1 MPTSPTPPIRVLLV
15 DDHAVIR
22 TGLRLLLEN
31 KPGLQVV
38 GEAGNR
44 LDALTVAAREHP
56 DLILLDLDLGG
67 GSSGLDFLPELLVMA
82 PAARV
87 LILTGLHDAE
97 LHRRA
102 VRLGAM
108 GVVVKDK
115 AAKVLFQAIEKVHAG
130 EVWLEGAVVAQVLG
144 ELSSRRTSTQQ
155 DPEAAKITRLT
166 ARERELVALVCEGLS
181 NRQIARRLFR
191 SEGTIRNSLSVIFE
205 KLEVTDRLGL
215 VLYAS
220 RHNVAT
226 PRQ

>member
-1 MPTSPTPPIRVLLV
+1 MPTSPAPPIRVLLV

-22 TGLRLLLEN
+22 TGLRLLLESR
-31 KPGLQVV
+31 PGLQVI
-38 GEAGNR
+38 GEAANR
-44 LDALTVAAREHP
+44 LDALAVAAREHP

-67 GSSGLDFLPELLVMA
+67 SSGLDFLPELLVIA

-144 ELSSRRTSTQQ
+144 ELTSRRTSTQQ
-155 DPEAAKITRLT
+155 DPEAAKITGLT

-220 RHNVAT
+220 RHNVAK

>member
-1 MPTSPTPPIRVLLV
+1 MPTSPAPPIRVLLV

-22 TGLRLLLEN
+22 TGLRLLIESR
-31 KPGLQVV
+31 PGLQVI
-38 GEAGNR
+38 GEAANR
-44 LDALTVAAREHP
+44 LDALAVAAREHP
-56 DLILLDLDLGG
+56 DLILLDLDLG

-144 ELSSRRTSTQQ
+144 ELTSGRTSPHQY
-155 DPEAAKITRLT
+155 PEAAKITRLT

-220 RHNVAT
+220 RHNLAK

>member
-1 MPTSPTPPIRVLLV
+1 MPTSLAPSIRVLLV

-22 TGLRLLLEN
+22 TALRLLIESR
-31 KPGLQVV
+31 PGLQVI
-38 GEAGNR
+38 GEAANR
-44 LDALTVAAREHP
+44 LDALAVAAREHP

-67 GSSGLDFLPELLVMA
+67 SSGLDFLPELLVIA

-144 ELSSRRTSTQQ
+144 ELTSGRTSTQQ

-220 RHNVAT
+220 RHNLAK